1 MSVSSRE
8 LHRIVPSV
16 IVYNNERKFLI
27 AKRSEDLK
35 VFPGKWHVP
44 GGGISMDDYEHLT
57 PSTKGAN
64 QWYYVIENGLKREVK
79 EEVGIEIGKPEYL
92 LDLAFVRPDGIPVI
106 VLTYFAPYAG
116 GEIVLSEEAVEV
128 AWVTL
133 EEAKSYD
140 LIDGIWGELEMVE
153 KILLE
158 RN

>member
-1 MSVSSRE
+1 
-8 LHRIVPSV
+8 
-16 IVYNNERKFLI
+16 
-27 AKRSEDLK
+27 
-35 VFPGKWHVP
+35 
-44 GGGISMDDYEHLT
+44 MDDYEHLT